1 MSEPKEEGEKQE
13 KENEAL
19 AHRFH
24 MDIFQKGELEAADEI
39 LASEFVL
46 RNPTV
51 PSELTHGPDAIKKL
65 ATAAIHAIPDRLI
78 THEDT
83 MSKGDKVLIRWS
95 MTGTPK
101 QDFLGIPHSDN
112 PITLIG
118 FDLFRISKGKII
130 EMWQQFSG
138 GKWQ

>member
-1 MSEPKEEGEKQE
+1 MSEYKGEEQE
-13 KENEAL
+13 KKNEAL
-19 AHRFH
+19 ANRFH

-39 LASEFVL
+39 LAAEFVI
-46 RNPTV
+46 RNPAL
-51 PSELTHGPDAIKKL
+51 PAELTHGSDGIKKF
-65 ATAAIHAIPDRLI
+65 ATGTIQAIPDRKI

-112 PITLIG
+112 PITLTG
-118 FDLFRISKGKII
+118 FDLFRISGGKII
-130 EMWQQFSG
+130 EMWQQFSP

>member
-1 MSEPKEEGEKQE
+1 MYEYKEEQEKQ
-13 KENEAL
+13 NEAL

-39 LASEFVL
+39 LAAEFVL
-46 RNPTV
+46 GNPAL
-51 PSELTHGPDAIKKL
+51 PAELRHGPDAIKKF
-65 ATAAIHAIPDRLI
+65 AAAAIRAIPDRQI

-101 QDFLGIPHSDN
+101 QDFLGIPSSDN
-112 PITLIG
+112 CITLRG
-118 FDLFRISKGKII
+118 FDFFRISGGKII
-130 EMWQQFSG
+130 EMWQQFSPG
-138 GKWQ
+138 

>member
-1 MSEPKEEGEKQE
+1 MSEYKGEEQE
-13 KENEAL
+13 KKNEAL
-19 AHRFH
+19 ANRFH

-39 LASEFVL
+39 LAAEFVI
-46 RNPTV
+46 RNPAL
-51 PSELTHGPDAIKKL
+51 PAELTHGPDAIKKF
-65 ATAAIHAIPDRLI
+65 ATAVIQAIPDRKI

-101 QDFLGIPHSDN
+101 QDFLGIPRSDN
-112 PITLIG
+112 PITLG
-118 FDLFRISKGKII
+118 FDLFRISGGKII
-130 EMWQQFSG
+130 EMWQQFSP